1 MEISA
6 RNQLPGKVVS
16 TKLGSIMAEVTVE
29 VDAASIVAA
38 ITKSS
43 VEHLNLQP
51 GDSVRVIIKS
61 TEVIIG
67 K

>member
-6 RNQLPGKVVS
+6 RNQLPGKIVS

-29 VDAASIVAA
+29 IDAGSIVAA
-38 ITKSS
+38 ITRSS

-51 GDSVRVIIKS
+51 GDTVKVIVKS
-61 TEVIIG
+61 TEVMIA